1 MRGGS
6 VVRLGAEQRVRTW
19 GILAGAID
27 DWQGADSGRL
37 MAGRATRA
45 TSSQVSEVSA
55 RRNPLLANQKGIVG
69 GIAEEIVVAVGGVVV
84 ESWKDIVG

>member
-1 MRGGS
+1 
-6 VVRLGAEQRVRTW
+6 
-19 GILAGAID
+19 
-27 DWQGADSGRL
+27 
-37 MAGRATRA
+37 
-45 TSSQVSEVSA
+45 VSEVSA